1 MDINKYIMNILLR
14 KEVLMSND
22 YEEIELELD
31 DTTIELIND
40 VQNKL
45 GGVSV
50 DEAINYLLE
59 LGYNEYLKSKLK
71 DTE

>member
-1 MDINKYIMNILLR
+1 
-14 KEVLMSND
+14 MSND